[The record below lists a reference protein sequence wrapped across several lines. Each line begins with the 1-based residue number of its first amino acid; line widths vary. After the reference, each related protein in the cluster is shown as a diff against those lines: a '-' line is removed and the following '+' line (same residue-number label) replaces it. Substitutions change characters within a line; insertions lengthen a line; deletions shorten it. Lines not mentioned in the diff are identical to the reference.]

1 MFVKKYEAET
11 LEQGLKQIRQ
21 ELGPDA
27 LILSTQKRK
36 SGLLGKSTV
45 EITAAFE
52 AKKQPKPKPK
62 QTVDEEV
69 LAKVFPYR
77 KAPSVE
83 TRPETPKKR
92 TELKTRYVDIDSENK
107 NTVSQS
113 GSVKRSR
120 TEIEFMRLG
129 ISPEVSKELSVKW
142 VCDYPETLNNPHA
155 AELTKSRILASRLK
169 TLPLG
174 ELLNRKAWAVIGTAG
189 SGKTT
194 SVVKLAACLRQ
205 QNKAPFLSSLD
216 TRKVVSGIEMG
227 QYSRLLRVPF
237 KKATDHP
244 GHGIQLI
251 DTPSIQ
257 LDYQE
262 NNWALVKQLEGLKA
276 AIILCVEGT
285 LRLPEMNRIVETAQS
300 LFPVEAVLLTKMDL
314 VTQAGFIMD
323 LQRITK
329 LPVFAFSQ
337 SQSLKDLIHFPDSS
351 VLSQIILKRGE
362 LS

>member
-1 MFVKKYEAET
+1 MFVKKFEAET
-11 LEQGLKQIRQ
+11 LEQGLKRIRT

-27 LILSTQKRK
+27 LILNTQKRK
-36 SGLLGKSTV
+36 AGLLGKTTV
-45 EITAAFE
+45 EITAAFQ
-52 AKKQPKPKPK
+52 AKPPVKEKPQKNLNE
-62 QTVDEEV
+62 DD

-77 KAPSVE
+77 KKESHSSHSE
-83 TRPETPKKR
+83 TRTNKS
-92 TELKTRYVDIDSENK
+92 ELKTRYVEIDAESHKQNPASHIPK
-107 NTVSQS
+107 
-113 GSVKRSR
+113 KSR
-120 TEIEFMRLG
+120 TEMEFIRLG
-129 ISPEVSKELSVKW
+129 ISPEISKELSVKW
-142 VCDYPETLNNPHA
+142 VCDFPESLNNPAA
-155 AELTKSRILASRLK
+155 AETTKSRILASRLK

-174 ELLNRKAWAVIGTAG
+174 ELLNRQAWAVVGTAG

-194 SVVKLAACLRQ
+194 SIVKLAAYLRQ

-216 TRKVVSGIEMG
+216 SRKVVSAIEMG
-227 QYSRLLRVPF
+227 QYSRLLRVPL
-237 KKATDHP
+237 KKVNEHP

-262 NNWALVKQLEGLKA
+262 NNWTLVKQLEGLKA
-276 AIILCVEGT
+276 AIILCLEGT
-285 LRLPEMNRIVETAQS
+285 LRLPEMIRMVETAQA
-300 LFPVEAVLLTKMDL
+300 LFPIEALLLTKMDL

-323 LQRITK
+323 LQRQAK
-329 LPVFAFSQ
+329 LPIFAFSQ